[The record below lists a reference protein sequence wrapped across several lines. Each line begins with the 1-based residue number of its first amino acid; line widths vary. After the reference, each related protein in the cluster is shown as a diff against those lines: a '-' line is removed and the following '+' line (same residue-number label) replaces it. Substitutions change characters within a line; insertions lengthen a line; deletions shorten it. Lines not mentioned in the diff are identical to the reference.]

1 MKDDATRRHGDG
13 LAMEWGTTMAEK
25 RREEREKRHRRD
37 ERDEIQE
44 KSGGTLGGVLLGR
57 MRRGEERKNRLDPR
71 QL

>member
-1 MKDDATRRHGDG
+1 
-13 LAMEWGTTMAEK
+13 MAEK

-57 MRRGEERKNRLDPR
+57 MRRGQERKNRLDPR